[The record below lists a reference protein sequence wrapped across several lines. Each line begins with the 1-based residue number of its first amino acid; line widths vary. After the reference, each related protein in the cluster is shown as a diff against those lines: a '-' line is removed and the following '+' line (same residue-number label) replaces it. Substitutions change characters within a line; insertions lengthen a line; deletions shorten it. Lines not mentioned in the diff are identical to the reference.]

1 MLLSPE
7 FLLVKE
13 ITSNV
18 SRSEFSESD
27 LEQVARLILKAEGT
41 IKPLVVRT
49 IGWESYEVV
58 NGHFEYYAALR
69 AKEINPRDG
78 ERIGAFIIEGHKAD
92 VLEEQVKMLRN
103 ISPISEDFMKIPR
116 NISPVSEAPTIQEE
130 GRINLSNLDKLL
142 DQKLQLITTKLDRL
156 NASSPIDYQSQENK
170 IIEQKL
176 ENIESKVNQLLPKTN
191 ITEIEEILNNK
202 LEIIRQKISNLSKQ
216 EALDILAKNKTALN
230 RYLEAIDR
238 ESNQLQ
244 RVNLLTVETEEE
256 IQQAFQRNNIRGGN
270 EAWKAIEYWR
280 KPGKKLTWEN
290 LEKSAKTARKGHQDK
305 IQGFAKGT
313 YNNLKKIG
321 YIPD

>member
-7 FLLVKE
+7 FVLVKE

-58 NGHFEYYAALR
+58 DGHFEYYAALR

-78 ERIGAFIIEGHKAD
+78 ERIGAFIIEGDKAD

-130 GRINLSNLDKLL
+130 GTINLSNLDKLL

-156 NASSPIDYQSQENK
+156 NTLSPTDYQSQGNN

-202 LEIIRQKISNLSKQ
+202 LEVIRQKISNLSKQ
-216 EALDILAKNKTALN
+216 EALDILAKTKTALN

-244 RVNLLTVETEEE
+244 RVNLLKVETEEE
-256 IQQAFQRNNIRGGN
+256 IQQAFQRNNIRGGT
-270 EAWKAIEYWR
+270 EAWKAIKYWR

-290 LEKSAKTARKGHQDK
+290 LEKSAKTARKDHQDK